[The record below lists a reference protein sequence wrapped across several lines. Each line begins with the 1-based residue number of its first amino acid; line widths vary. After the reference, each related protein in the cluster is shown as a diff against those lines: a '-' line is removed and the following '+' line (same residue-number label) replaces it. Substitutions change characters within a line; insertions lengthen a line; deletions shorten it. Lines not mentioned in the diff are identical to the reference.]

1 MVSGTFKPSVKLS
14 HRRGDKMPEVK
25 VKLVFEK
32 ENKNSIRFKEVAE
45 PGKAEAMG
53 SIYLQKWLVGDA
65 KSIEISVK
73 VPD

>member
-1 MVSGTFKPSVKLS
+1 MPAVS
-14 HRRGDKMPEVK
+14 

-32 ENKNSIRFKEVAE
+32 ENKNSIRFKEVPEA
-45 PGKAEAMG
+45 GKAEVLG
-53 SIYLQKWLVGDA
+53 SVYLQKWLAGDA

>member
-1 MVSGTFKPSVKLS
+1 
-14 HRRGDKMPEVK
+14 MPEVN

-32 ENKNSIRFKEVAE
+32 ENKNSIRFKEVPE
-45 PGKAEAMG
+45 PGKAEVLG
-53 SIYLQKWLVGDA
+53 SIYLQKWLAGSA

>member
-1 MVSGTFKPSVKLS
+1 
-14 HRRGDKMPEVK
+14 MPEVN

-32 ENKNSIRFKEVAE
+32 ENKNSIRFKEVPE
-45 PGKAEAMG
+45 PGKAEVVG
-53 SIYLQKWLVGDA
+53 SLYLQKWLAGDA

>member
-1 MVSGTFKPSVKLS
+1 
-14 HRRGDKMPEVK
+14 MPEVK

-65 KSIEISVK
+65 KAIEISVK